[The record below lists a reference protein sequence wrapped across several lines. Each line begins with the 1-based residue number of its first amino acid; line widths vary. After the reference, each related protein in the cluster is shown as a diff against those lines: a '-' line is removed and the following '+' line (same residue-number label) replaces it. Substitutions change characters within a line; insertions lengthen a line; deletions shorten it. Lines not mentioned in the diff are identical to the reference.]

1 MDRLRRKF
9 GDDIPAE
16 LVFPEDRPPVIISER
31 GAKFVVVNRDKPLP
45 VLPPWRAPRDS
56 LVLHRLRRESEESV
70 GEGYRLSLILENSVE
85 DLHCFLRSPT
95 PTGSEFTDEGY
106 SS

>member
-45 VLPPWRAPRDS
+45 VLPPLKSRRAPRDS
-56 LVLHRLRRESEESV
+56 LVLHRLRSEESSD
-70 GEGYRLSLILENSVE
+70 GYRLSLILENSVE